1 MSSNV
6 VHRRQKPK
14 EQHNKIPASYV
25 TRGFI
30 TVFTTARHCILRSAQ
45 FIVHFS
51 ISRIIFAEFL
61 SSYMFLP
68 LSLSSLND
76 PLSNLTSDTLCL
88 VTSLRTETQRHTH
101 IKQQVKLVLFVCTF
115 PAYVRRTW
123 KINVGRTN
131 HSNRSPYRDSNL
143 EPPES
148 EAVMLT
154 AQAGRSKGVFN

>member
-61 SSYMFLP
+61 SSFMFLP

-88 VTSLRTETQRHTH
+88 VTSLRADTQRHTH
-101 IKQQVKLVLFVCTF
+101 IKQQLNYSSVRMYIPSICTEDVKNKC
-115 PAYVRRTW
+115 R
-123 KINVGRTN
+123 K
-131 HSNRSPYRDSNL
+131 D
-143 EPPES
+143 EP
-148 EAVMLT
+148 
-154 AQAGRSKGVFN
+154 Q